1 MRKVL
6 IIEDE
11 AIISFGYRLQIERLG
26 FEVIGVARSSEE
38 AEELIAA
45 ERPDLMIMDV
55 YLKGPKTGL
64 ELAQEIHQKDPI
76 PVIFL
81 TASTKPEV
89 VEAILALKDSQYLAK
104 PISSDGLSD
113 VLERFLRDHV
123 ER

>member
-11 AIISFGYRLQIERLG
+11 AIISFGYRLQIERMG
-26 FEVIGVARSSEE
+26 FEVIGVARSSDE
-38 AEELIAA
+38 AEALIAL

-64 ELAQEIHQKDPI
+64 ELAQETHAKDPI
-76 PVIFL
+76 PVVFL
-81 TASTKPEV
+81 TASTKPEIV
-89 VEAILALKDSQYLAK
+89 QAIRAMKDSQYLAK

>member
-11 AIISFGYRLQIERLG
+11 AIISFGYRLQIERMG
-26 FEVIGVARSSEE
+26 FEVIGVARSSAE
-38 AEELIAA
+38 AEALIAL

-64 ELAQEIHQKDPI
+64 ELAQEIHAKDPI
-76 PVIFL
+76 PVVFL

-89 VEAILALKDSQYLAK
+89 VEAIRALKDSQYLAK

-113 VLERFLRDHV
+113 VLERFLRQHA
-123 ER
+123 EH

>member
-11 AIISFGYRLQIERLG
+11 AIISFGYRLQIERMG
-26 FEVIGVARSSEE
+26 FEVIGVARSSAE
-38 AEELIAA
+38 AEALIAL

-64 ELAQEIHQKDPI
+64 ELAQEIHAKDPI
-76 PVIFL
+76 PVVFL

-89 VEAILALKDSQYLAK
+89 VEAIRALKDAQYLAK

-113 VLERFLRDHV
+113 VLERFLRQHA